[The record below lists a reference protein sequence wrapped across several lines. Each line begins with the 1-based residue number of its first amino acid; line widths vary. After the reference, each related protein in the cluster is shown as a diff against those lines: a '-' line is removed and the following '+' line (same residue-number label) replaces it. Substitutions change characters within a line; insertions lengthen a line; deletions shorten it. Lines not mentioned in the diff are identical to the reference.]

1 MNSHPPISTIVATF
15 NRDCSLIGCLS
26 SLLAQDY
33 PGRMELIVVDQA
45 RGHTP
50 EAADFL
56 QTQGDRLC
64 LVRQSQPN
72 LPQARNEGIAVATG
86 ELLLFVDDD
95 IILPPDAARCLA
107 KHVRTSRMK
116 AVTGLVVSER
126 DREASLE
133 GYARQ
138 FGVASV
144 DEAQG
149 LQAVDRFIGALMMVP
164 AKAVHA
170 VGGFDPQLGALTP
183 TAYGE
188 DDEFCHRLREV
199 GVSLW
204 VDPSV
209 RAMHSDHLAGGCA
222 SRQTDAELARKYH
235 MKSLVYMRIKHH
247 GGMGAGGWLD
257 LARGY
262 VANREIVR
270 NRPGQ
275 IVRNFMTARK
285 AVDEVRAFMAGR
297 L

>member
-1 MNSHPPISTIVATF
+1 MSPHPSISAIVATY
-15 NRDCSLIGCLS
+15 NRDSSLIDCLR
-26 SLLAQDY
+26 SLIAQDF
-33 PGRMELIVVDQA
+33 PGCMELIVVDQS

-50 EAADFL
+50 EAIDFF
-56 QTQGDRLC
+56 QSQGDRFC
-64 LVRQSQPN
+64 LLHQSQPN
-72 LPQARNEGIAVATG
+72 LPQARNAGIAAAAG
-86 ELLLFVDDD
+86 EILLFVDDD
-95 IILPPDAARCLA
+95 VILPPDAARRLA
-107 KHVRTSRMK
+107 EHVRTSWMK

-126 DREASLE
+126 NREASLQ

-138 FGVASV
+138 FCVGSV

-149 LQAVDRFIGALMMVP
+149 LQAVDRFIGALMMIP
-164 AKAVHA
+164 AQAVHA

-188 DDEFCHRLREV
+188 DEEFCHRLREV
-199 GVSLW
+199 GITLW

-222 SRQTDAELARKYH
+222 SRQADAELARKYH
-235 MKSLVYMRIKHH
+235 MKSLAYMRIKHY
-247 GGMGAGGWLD
+247 GGMGAGGWLE

-262 VANREIVR
+262 IANREIVR

-275 IVRNFMTARK
+275 IVRNFVTARK
-285 AVDEVRAFMAGR
+285 AVDEVRAFMVGR

>member
-1 MNSHPPISTIVATF
+1 MNSHPSISTIVATF

-26 SLLAQDY
+26 SLLTQDY
-33 PGRMELIVVDQA
+33 PGRMELIVVDQS

-56 QTQGDRLC
+56 QTQGDRFC
-64 LVRQSQPN
+64 LVHQSQPN
-72 LPQARNEGIAVATG
+72 LPQARNAGIAAATG
-86 ELLLFVDDD
+86 EILLFVDDD

-107 KHVRTSRMK
+107 EHVRASRMK

-138 FGVASV
+138 FGVARV

-149 LQAVDRFIGALMMVP
+149 LQTVDRFIGALMMVSAAA
-164 AKAVHA
+164 AKAA
-170 VGGFDPQLGALTP
+170 GGFDARMGALTP

-199 GVSLW
+199 GVSLR